1 MDFEFTYTRLART
14 EASESYVVWLRENG
28 SDSKDRLGFLE
39 LHFERRVAHGTLII
53 ERELSSE
60 VLGWIVSKIDDE
72 LVNYEREDFIVSV
85 YLGEEVGYYSDVIG
99 EEERSYQK
107 ATRGDLNEI
116 HKTISKV
123 IGRQQAAKGKLTEH
137 AICSYFEKL
146 GFQSE
151 IADSHLDAA
160 KVDVVATST
169 EEVLYVQSKAGVIS
183 SSEIRKVVSSVSKI
197 SESSD
202 RVVSAVIIAREF
214 PMDAEIRR
222 RSLESEF
229 GVNVMY
235 IQLYQILAASPEYR
249 RALGG

>member
-1 MDFEFTYTRLART
+1 MDLEFTYTRLART
-14 EASESYVVWLRENG
+14 EASESYVVWLRESG
-28 SDSKDRLGFLE
+28 SESKDRLGVLE

-53 ERELSSE
+53 ERKLDSE
-60 VLGWIVSKIDDE
+60 TLGGLISKIDDE

-85 YLGEEVGYYSDVIG
+85 YLGEDVGFYSDVIG

-137 AICSYFEKL
+137 AICDFFEKL

-151 IADSHLDAA
+151 IADSRLDAA
-160 KVDVVATST
+160 KVDVVATSN
-169 EEVLYVQSKAGVIS
+169 EEVLYVQSKVGIIS
-183 SSEIRKVVSSVSKI
+183 SSEIRKIVSSVSKI
-197 SESSD
+197 SESSG
-202 RVVSAVIIAREF
+202 RIISAVIVAREF